1 VIEAFS
7 EGANEGLK
15 LTLSVCG
22 LLIAFIA
29 AMEMFNALLGWGPTI
44 PLLGIA
50 IPKTSMQELFGWAF
64 RPIAWTLGTTWAEA
78 QVVGR
83 LLGEKIVLTE
93 LIAYTDLAR
102 PETVQQLSPRSAK
115 IAAYALC
122 GFANFASV
130 GIQVGG
136 IGAMAP
142 ERKATISQLAM
153 KAMIGGALASAMT
166 GAIAGL
172 MI

>member
-1 VIEAFS
+1 M
-7 EGANEGLK
+7 
-15 LTLSVCG
+15 
-22 LLIAFIA
+22 LIAFIA
-29 AMEMFNALLGWGPTI
+29 AMEMVNALLGWGPLI
-44 PLLGIA
+44 PGLGIKVPA
-50 IPKTSMQELFGWAF
+50 TSMQELFGWVF
-64 RPIAWTLGTTWAEA
+64 RPIAWTLGANWEESR
-78 QVVGR
+78 VVGT
-83 LLGEKIVLTE
+83 LLGEKLVLTE
-93 LIAYTDLAR
+93 LIAYTDLSQ
-102 PETVQQLSPRSAK
+102 PETMAQLSPRTAR

-142 ERKATISQLAM
+142 ERKAEISQLAM

>member
-1 VIEAFS
+1 MKSDSA
-7 EGANEGLK
+7 
-15 LTLSVCG
+15 
-22 LLIAFIA
+22 
-29 AMEMFNALLGWGPTI
+29 WRDR
-44 PLLGIA
+44 
-50 IPKTSMQELFGWAF
+50 QGWAF
-64 RPIAWTLGTTWAEA
+64 RPLAWTLGANWQEA
-78 QVVGR
+78 KVVGT
-83 LLGEKIVLTE
+83 LLGEKLVLTE
-93 LIAYTDLAR
+93 LIAYTDLAK
-102 PETVQQLSPRSAK
+102 PETMQQLTPRTAR

-122 GFANFASV
+122 GFANFASI

-142 ERKATISQLAM
+142 ERKAEISSLAM